1 MKPPISG
8 WKPVGILPGASRV
21 IGWLEGISSS
31 ALIAMMLI
39 TVVDVFMRNAHNQP
53 IGGVIELVKILM
65 AYVVSLAIP
74 QTFLH
79 RRHVQVDVIDHLVG
93 ERPLLWM
100 EMLGEVCGLALLA
113 VMLWV
118 MWGEARDAHELG
130 DVTSDLTIPLTVL
143 WAPLL
148 IGTICSLLAVLA
160 LIWSDLGKL
169 FRTGRES

>member
-65 AYVVSLAIP
+65 AYVV
-74 QTFLH
+74 
-79 RRHVQVDVIDHLVG
+79 
-93 ERPLLWM
+93 
-100 EMLGEVCGLALLA
+100 
-113 VMLWV
+113 
-118 MWGEARDAHELG
+118 
-130 DVTSDLTIPLTVL
+130 
-143 WAPLL
+143 
-148 IGTICSLLAVLA
+148 
-160 LIWSDLGKL
+160 
-169 FRTGRES
+169 